1 MSDYKFTETAKHEY
15 RTSFMYFLENRTE
28 FDQSVKEFLVDDLN
42 LMLDATNTYHSVG
55 KIELD
60 RVGLEDEEELE
71 LVRLTSAYVDYDLFF
86 DDPYTLIFSSK
97 LVYKPAIPSADEY
110 IEESNLKRFNVP
122 YGMYSFSY
130 DSCDAYEEI

>member
-42 LMLDATNTYHSVG
+42 RMLDATDTYHAVG

-60 RVGLEDEEELE
+60 SIGLENEEELE
-71 LVRLTSAYVDYDLFF
+71 LVKLTSAYVDYDLFF

-97 LVYKPAIPSADEY
+97 LVYKPAIPGADEF
-110 IEESNLKRFNVP
+110 IEESNLKRFNIP
-122 YGMYSFSY
+122 YGVYEFVY
-130 DSCDAYEEI
+130 DGDAYEEI

>member
-42 LMLDATNTYHSVG
+42 RMLDATDTYHAVG

-60 RVGLEDEEELE
+60 NVGLENEEENE
-71 LVRLTSAYVDYDLFF
+71 LVKLTSAYIDYDLFF
-86 DDPYTLIFSSK
+86 DDPVTLIFSSK
-97 LVYKPAIPSADEY
+97 LVYKPAIPGADEF
-110 IEESNLKRFNVP
+110 IEESNLRRFNVP
-122 YGMYSFSY
+122 YGTYEFVHEG
-130 DSCDAYEEI
+130 DAYEEM

>member
-1 MSDYKFTETAKHEY
+1 MSDYQFTETAKHEY

-42 LMLDATNTYHSVG
+42 LILDATDTYHAVG

-60 RVGLEDEEELE
+60 NIGLENEEELE
-71 LVRLTSAYVDYDLFF
+71 LVKLTSAYVDYDLFF

-97 LVYKPAIPSADEY
+97 LVYTPSIPDADKF

-122 YGMYSFSY
+122 YGMYEFVY
-130 DSCDAYEEI
+130 EGDSCEEI

>member
-1 MSDYKFTETAKHEY
+1 MTETAKHEY

-28 FDQSVKEFLVDDLN
+28 FDQRIKEFLVDDLDR
-42 LMLDATNTYHSVG
+42 MLEATDTCPAIG

-60 RVGLEDEEELE
+60 RVGLESEDENE
-71 LVRLTSAYVDYDLFF
+71 LVKLTSAYIDYGLFF
-86 DDPYTLIFSSK
+86 DDLYTLVFSSK
-97 LVYKPAIPSADEY
+97 LVYKPAIPNADEF

-130 DSCDAYEEI
+130 DGDAYEEI

>member
-1 MSDYKFTETAKHEY
+1 MSDYQFTETAKHEY

-28 FDQSVKEFLVDDLN
+28 FDQSVKEFLVEDLIH
-42 LMLDATNTYHSVG
+42 MLDATDTYHAVG

-60 RVGLEDEEELE
+60 SIGLENEEELE
-71 LVRLTSAYVDYDLFF
+71 LVKLTSAYIDYDLFF

-97 LVYKPAIPSADEY
+97 LVYKPAIPGADEY

-122 YGMYSFSY
+122 YGVYSFTY
-130 DSCDAYEEI
+130 EGDAYEEI